1 MTIMKHDLVMTRT
14 GWRSTAQAGPGA
26 HELVFTQSR
35 VRTNSDQHLQGFE

>member
-1 MTIMKHDLVMTRT
+1 MAIILHDLVMTRM
-14 GWRSTAQAGPGA
+14 GRRSTAQAGPGA